1 MKDGSP
7 INIDIHLSDYIINHA
22 TTLTINFNQ
31 NYFLLN
37 DSIIQINFP
46 SEIQLSAN
54 QISQIVGISN
64 LANLINYNISN

>member
-46 SEIQLSAN
+46 SEILQHFADSVF
-54 QISQIVGISN
+54 ISP
-64 LANLINYNISN
+64 NISNRRNFESCQFN